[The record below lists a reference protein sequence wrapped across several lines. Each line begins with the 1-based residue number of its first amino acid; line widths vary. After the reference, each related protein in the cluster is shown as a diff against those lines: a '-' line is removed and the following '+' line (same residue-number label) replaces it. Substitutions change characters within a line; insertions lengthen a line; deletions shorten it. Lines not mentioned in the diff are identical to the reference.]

1 MAQEPSSSSK
11 PTDATSRREFVKRGV
26 AAAAVPVLAPLAACS
41 STPRPEPAPAPA
53 AAPAAP
59 AASAQPVA
67 PSAPP
72 QRENRQQRDPVAE
85 RLTDALKARYRDRLT
100 DEQWD
105 EVRRGVE
112 GNLRAA
118 KALHDFNLP
127 VATEPAFI
135 FRAWRGGER

>member
-1 MAQEPSSSSK
+1 MAQEPSST
-11 PTDATSRREFVKRGV
+11 PTTAGATSRREFVKRGV
-26 AAAAVPVLAPLAACS
+26 AAAAVPVLAPLAACG
-41 STPRPEPAPAPA
+41 STPRPEPSPAPA
-53 AAPAAP
+53 AAP

-72 QRENRQQRDPVAE
+72 QRENQQERDPVAE
-85 RLTDALKARYRDRLT
+85 QLTDALKARYRDRLT

-118 KALHDFNLP
+118 RALHGFNLP
-127 VATEPAFI
+127 VQTEPAFV
-135 FRAWRGGER
+135 FRAYRGGER